1 MSTDTLRKKLA
12 LIQTKTKLI
21 QKNDRLANQANSKAK
36 RQHFISRAKRLR
48 SDVAVLT
55 REARNDQQVQ
65 R

>member
-21 QKNDRLANQANSKAK
+21 QKSERLANQASSKVK
-36 RQHFISRAKRLR
+36 RQHFISRAKKLR

-55 REARNDQQVQ
+55 REARL
-65 R
+65 

>member
-21 QKNDRLANQANSKAK
+21 EKSERLANLASSKTK
-36 RQHFISRAKRLR
+36 RQHFISRVKRLR

-55 REARNDQQVQ
+55 REARL
-65 R
+65 